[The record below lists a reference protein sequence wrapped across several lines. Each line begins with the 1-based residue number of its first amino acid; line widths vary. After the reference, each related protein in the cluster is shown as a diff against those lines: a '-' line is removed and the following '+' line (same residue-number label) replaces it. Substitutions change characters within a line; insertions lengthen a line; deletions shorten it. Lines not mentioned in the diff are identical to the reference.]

1 MFNIMKWS
9 TKRTVAVSAIV
20 STSLLALTV
29 FASGEIKQNQL
40 GENNYPSQYSYVKD
54 DSVRDMLNGIAIN
67 RLAEDERLAASEK
80 KSIKKPKKVTI
91 KDGKKTIELYTVAQ
105 TVGDLIDEGTISIN
119 DKVDF
124 MNMNSYD
131 KIKDN
136 MVIDITR
143 VTSDVMSVEEPIAF
157 ETVKRENS
165 IIPKGEVKII
175 SEGSEGVLLKNT
187 EVIYHNGKKVDT
199 VVTTAVK
206 TEPVNRIVEYGTG
219 DYALGSKMSNVNY
232 SKVIKCSASAYCA
245 CSRCCGKSTGVTAS
259 GMKAQYGVVAVD
271 PRVIPLGTK
280 LYIESSDGSY
290 TYGYSVAADT
300 GGAIKGNRVDLFFPS
315 HSDALQFGRRSV
327 NVYIVG

>member
-40 GENNYPSQYSYVKD
+40 GENNNPSQYSYVKD

-67 RLAEDERLAASEK
+67 RLAEDERLDASEK
-80 KSIKKPKKVTI
+80 TSITKPKKVTI

-131 KIKDN
+131 EIKDN

-187 EVIYHNGKKVDT
+187 EVIYHNGEKVDT

-232 SKVIKCSASAYCA
+232 SKVIKCTASAYCA